1 MKLTD
6 KKIDELN
13 YQLTLDLTKEDYAEP
28 QRKRITATRKNA
40 DFKGFRKGNVPE
52 SLIRKVYG
60 EQILFESV
68 NEVISKS
75 LDEYIKSNKLNVLGE
90 PLPAENQPQLEWKD
104 GNDFTFVFDLA
115 VSPEVSVD
123 VVKEDTVTK
132 YNITIDEKDKTQMVE
147 NLKKYYDEKKEE
159 KSEEDIVKEVTER
172 LEGQL
177 KQEADWRFNRDIRD
191 FFVKKA
197 DVKLP
202 EDFLKRWLV
211 SANEG
216 KVSKED
222 VEKDFPAFAQDFKW
236 QLVRGSLMKKYELKI
251 TDADMDEAAKAYV
264 AYQYAMYGIGN
275 VPEEMIAEAAKNVL
289 ADRKQFSTI
298 EEQVEDTKVL
308 AKIAETIT
316 VKTKKITSEKFRELK

>member
-13 YQLTLDLTKEDYAEP
+13 YQLTINVTKEDYAEP
-28 QRKRITATRKNA
+28 QRKRIVATRKNA

-60 EQILFESV
+60 DQILVESV
-68 NEVISKS
+68 NEILSKS
-75 LDEYIKSNKLNVLGE
+75 LDEYVKSNNLNLLGE
-90 PLPAENQPQLEWKD
+90 PLPAENQPEIEWAD
-104 GNDFTFVFDLA
+104 GNEFTFVFDLA

-123 VVKEDTVTK
+123 VAKEDTVTK
-132 YNITIDEKDKTQMVE
+132 YNIALDEKDKTSMIE
-147 NLKKYYDEKKEE
+147 NLKKYYEEKKEE
-159 KSEEDIVKEVTER
+159 KSDEDIEKEVTER

-177 KQEADWRFNRDIRD
+177 KQEADWRFNKDVRDY
-191 FFVKKA
+191 FVKKA
-197 DVKLP
+197 GIALP
-202 EDFLKRWLV
+202 EDFLKRWLL

-216 KVSKED
+216 KVTKEEI
-222 VEKDFPAFAQDFKW
+222 EKQFPAFADDFKW
-236 QLVRGSLMKKYELKI
+236 QLVRGSILKKFEIKI
-251 TDADMDEAAKAYV
+251 SDADMDEAAKAYV

-298 EEQVEDTKVL
+298 EEQVEDTKAL
-308 AKIAETIT
+308 EKIKEIVT
-316 VKTKKITSEKFRELK
+316 VKNKKISSEKFRELK

>member
-13 YQLTLDLTKEDYAEP
+13 IQLTLQVAGEDYAEP
-28 QRKRITATRKNA
+28 QRKRIANTRKNA

-75 LDEYIKSNKLNVLGE
+75 LDEYIKNNKLNILGE
-90 PLPAENQPQLEWKD
+90 PLPSESQPEMEWVD

-115 VSPEVSVD
+115 VSPEVSLD
-123 VVKEDTVTK
+123 VVKEDAVTR
-132 YNITIDEKDKTQMVE
+132 YDISVDEKDKQSMID
-147 NLKKYYDEKKEE
+147 NMKKYYEEKKEE
-159 KSEEDIVKEVTER
+159 KSAEDIDKEVTER
-172 LEGQL
+172 LEAQL
-177 KQEADWRFNRDIRD
+177 KQESDWRFNKDIREY
-191 FFVKKA
+191 FVKKSGI
-197 DVKLP
+197 KLP

-216 KVSKED
+216 KISKED
-222 VEKDFPAFAQDFKW
+222 VEKDFPAFAEDFKW
-236 QLVRGSLMKKYELKI
+236 QLVRGFLMKKYGFKI
-251 TDADMDEAAKAYV
+251 TEDDLKEAAKAFV

-275 VPEEMIAEAAKNVL
+275 VPEEMIEEAAKNVL
-289 ADRKQFSTI
+289 SDRKQLSSI
-298 EEQVEDTKVL
+298 EEQVEDEKVL
-308 AKIAETIT
+308 SKLREEIT
-316 VKTKKITSEKFRELK
+316 VKKKKISSAKFREL